1 MSDSHL
7 ISNLQILFLS
17 LLLFSSLNLP
27 LSLYFSIYLFL
38 SLSQYLCHLLLSQL
52 KAFNSIKTSSGTTQ
66 AAVFEYEDSTSADG
80 AVSGLD
86 KLEIADHKL
95 SVHRVPPH
103 AAALLLLPS
112 VMPVIAPPLR
122 KPPPPVETKDPLS
135 ELPPTS
141 VIRLSN
147 MTTPKELSN
156 DEEYMEL
163 QEDVAEE
170 CNVYGVVRSV
180 VIPRGHG
187 QEGEEESDE
196 VGMVYVHFT
205 HSDGASKA
213 KDAIAGRMFN
223 GNIVRATFYPE
234 ALFSQQVCIVMFE
247 S

>member
-7 ISNLQILFLS
+7 ISNLQILFFS

-234 ALFSQQVCIVMFE
+234 ALFSQQVCRRHCYV
-247 S
+247 